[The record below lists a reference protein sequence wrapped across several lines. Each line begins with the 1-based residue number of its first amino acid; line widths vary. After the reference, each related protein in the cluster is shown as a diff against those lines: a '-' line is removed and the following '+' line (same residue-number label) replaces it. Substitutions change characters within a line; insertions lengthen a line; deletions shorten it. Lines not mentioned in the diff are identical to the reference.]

1 MAILGSVLGF
11 LDRAVVFYERDYT
24 NDTGCWVPN
33 QLKFTEEQCKAHLI
47 SYG

>member
-11 LDRAVVFYERDYT
+11 LVFYERDYT